1 MPSLQTLCKLI
12 LVSCNV
18 CTANNRS
25 NQQFAKPLSSLIC
38 LFILRFIDLTMHQF
52 NWKLIINIYESP
64 SLFLASCKKYN
75 FQMWVRSI
83 CVSADQKVVGA
94 PLPRM
99 KCTICTC
106 LPVPQW
112 CRPQKISCKIGGKC
126 CKSGVK
132 WAKVGLAS
140 WKGPL
145 SASALP
151 PCQLLSPTPPSSCCK
166 TPSYFIQLPNWN

>member
-1 MPSLQTLCKLI
+1 
-12 LVSCNV
+12 
-18 CTANNRS
+18 
-25 NQQFAKPLSSLIC
+25 
-38 LFILRFIDLTMHQF
+38 
-52 NWKLIINIYESP
+52 
-64 SLFLASCKKYN
+64 
-75 FQMWVRSI
+75 MWVRSI
-83 CVSADQKVVGA
+83 CVSDQKVVGA

-151 PCQLLSPTPPSSCCK
+151 PCQLLSQPLLPPAAKPPHTLFNFQIGINFKEVCRKNCKFCVLDIQIHPQSNQKWMKVGREFWILFLERSGSCRFYSIFN
-166 TPSYFIQLPNWN
+166 PGLLSELNIALVL